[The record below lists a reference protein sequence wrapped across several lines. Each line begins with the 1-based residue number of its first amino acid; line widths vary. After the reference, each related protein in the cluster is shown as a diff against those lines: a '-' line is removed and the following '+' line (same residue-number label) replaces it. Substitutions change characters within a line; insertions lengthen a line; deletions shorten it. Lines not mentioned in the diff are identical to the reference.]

1 MTSQEMKT
9 MFHDFMNEQIKL
21 EDIKMGKQY
30 KVRLELGMIVEIDVT
45 ANNEDD
51 AEKAA
56 RDILL
61 DKLCVCGHSGT
72 LFCEVDDPDVYV
84 PSYGIS
90 MTDIEE
96 VDYN

>member
-1 MTSQEMKT
+1 MTSQEMKA
-9 MFHDFMNEQIKL
+9 MFHDFMNEQIKV
-21 EDIKMGKQY
+21 EEVKVEKQY
-30 KVRLELGMIVEIDVT
+30 KVRLELDIIVEIDVT
-45 ANNEDD
+45 AKNEDD

-61 DKLCVCGHSGT
+61 ENLYICGHSGT
-72 LFCEVDDPDVYV
+72 LRFEADDPDVYV

-96 VDYN
+96 VDYE

>member
-1 MTSQEMKT
+1 MTSNETKT
-9 MFHDFMNEQIKL
+9 
-21 EDIKMGKQY
+21 Y

-45 ANNEDD
+45 AKNEDD
-51 AEKAA
+51 AENSA
-56 RDILL
+56 RNILL
-61 DKLCVCGHSGT
+61 EKLCDCGHSGT
-72 LFCEVDDPDVYV
+72 LFCEADDPDVYV